1 MYQSSWIHTSKFQK
15 YRCSEFKLYPFENF
29 LLLIQISMKNHSS
42 HINLPK
48 FTPPNSKN
56 IHIPIRFFS
65 KYFIIPHNPNS
76 KNIVVPNLNYILLKM
91 FFFQSKFQPHINL
104 SQIYTSHPNSILSN
118 ILLRHKHGRNFTS
131 PQVLSALSSRYSR
144 YKDAF
149 PTATVTEILGG
160 IDRGRRGDDISRSWT
175 FSGGASVSQYR
186 NIRRITFPMTGDRW
200 STTATRRRE
209 RGRIRYLYG

>member
-76 KNIVVPNLNYILLKM
+76 KNIVVPNLNYILLKI

-104 SQIYTSHPNSILSN
+104 SQIYTSHPNSITFSFKHSSPPQTRPKFHESSGVICTLEPILSLQRRVPN
-118 ILLRHKHGRNFTS
+118 RDWNPWGNRS
-131 PQVLSALSSRYSR
+131 RSSRR
-144 YKDAF
+144 WHFTK
-149 PTATVTEILGG
+149 L
-160 IDRGRRGDDISRSWT
+160 DI
-175 FSGGASVSQYR
+175 F
-186 NIRRITFPMTGDRW
+186 RW
-200 STTATRRRE
+200 SQRVP
-209 RGRIRYLYG
+209 I

>member
-1 MYQSSWIHTSKFQK
+1 
-15 YRCSEFKLYPFENF
+15 
-29 LLLIQISMKNHSS
+29 MKNHSS

-48 FTPPNSKN
+48 FTSA
-56 IHIPIRFFS
+56 
-65 KYFIIPHNPNS
+65 NS
-76 KNIVVPNLNYILLKM
+76 KNIVIPNLNYILLKI

-149 PTATVTEILGG
+149 PTATEIFGR